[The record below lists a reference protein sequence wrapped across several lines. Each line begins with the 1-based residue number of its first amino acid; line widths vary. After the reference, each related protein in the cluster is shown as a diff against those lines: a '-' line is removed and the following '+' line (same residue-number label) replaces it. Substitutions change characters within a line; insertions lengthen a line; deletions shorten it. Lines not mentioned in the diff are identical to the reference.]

1 MMASYQDVTLTDAQT
16 HEILCGF
23 STLLDARCV
32 IVEAALA
39 RSKAFHRWRRSAAQP
54 VVTPKGSTPKPTLA
68 TVAEAAEDATPR
80 KRRRTP
86 LKERFGLENVGHAA
100 DDKAPT
106 PRSRQPVS
114 PVPFDGARRSRQPA
128 SPLPVDRA
136 PTPRSRQPASPVP
149 PRSRQPASP
158 VPSSAGRSRAQTQGD
173 HPYVPPPRPPPSKS
187 EIKAPAPKEKNVTPR
202 KVRWSPTSPP
212 QSRSPPGARATPVKG
227 SPPAGSGSP
236 APLARWTAAR
246 ALGPPVRRDLFSRS
260 PRGGASPVP
269 SHSPRRRAPEA
280 PARRL
285 AAPAGEADGAGF
297 SEAFREAA
305 LAAPLPA
312 YTPRQPPPPDSPGV
326 TPPAFVSDASP
337 RFTPAARISPST
349 PAEQAGAFTG
359 ARRAATRR
367 LAGRRHAVH
376 LREAEPVARQ
386 VPRRRRP
393 SVAAPPPPD
402 FRGALETP
410 AAPPKLRARSRPS
423 PAAASGWRCSL
434 CYAQNEPVRSQCAL
448 CHQLKIRV

>member
-136 PTPRSRQPASPVP
+136 PARGRASPCRPCRRGRASPRRPCPPRRGGAARRRRATTPTCRRRGRRRRAGPASPASAP
-149 PRSRQPASP
+149 GDPESR
-158 VPSSAGRSRAQTQGD
+158 RR
-173 HPYVPPPRPPPSKS
+173 PSKS

-202 KVRWSPTSPP
+202 KR
-212 QSRSPPGARATPVKG
+212 
-227 SPPAGSGSP
+227 
-236 APLARWTAAR
+236 
-246 ALGPPVRRDLFSRS
+246 RRDRADSDD
-260 PRGGASPVP
+260 A
-269 SHSPRRRAPEA
+269 APEA

-297 SEAFREAA
+297 SEAFREARQRR
-305 LAAPLPA
+305 AAASVP
-312 YTPRQPPPPDSPGV
+312 PRQPPPPPDSPGV

-349 PAEQAGAFTG
+349 PAEQAGAFR
-359 ARRAATRR
+359 RRARQRQRR
-367 LAGRRHAVH
+367 L
-376 LREAEPVARQ
+376 
-386 VPRRRRP
+386 RRP
-393 SVAAPPPPD
+393 SS
-402 FRGALETP
+402 R
-410 AAPPKLRARSRPS
+410 RPS
-423 PAAASGWRCSL
+423 P
-434 CYAQNEPVRSQCAL
+434 RS
-448 CHQLKIRV
+448 

>member
-80 KRRRTP
+80 KRR
-86 LKERFGLENVGHAA
+86 
-100 DDKAPT
+100 
-106 PRSRQPVS
+106 
-114 PVPFDGARRSRQPA
+114 
-128 SPLPVDRA
+128 
-136 PTPRSRQPASPVP
+136 
-149 PRSRQPASP
+149 
-158 VPSSAGRSRAQTQGD
+158 
-173 HPYVPPPRPPPSKS
+173 PSKS

-236 APLARWTAAR
+236 APLARWTR
-246 ALGPPVRRDLFSRS
+246 EPWDRPVRRDLLAVAAR
-260 PRGGASPVP
+260 RRVARAVALARARRRRVRRRR
-269 SHSPRRRAPEA
+269 PRRRRRRCRADSDAAAPEA

-305 LAAPLPA
+305 SGAPLPA
-312 YTPRQPPPPDSPGV
+312 YAAAAAAAAGLARRHAAGLRVRRVAPVHAR
-326 TPPAFVSDASP
+326 
-337 RFTPAARISPST
+337 ARISPST
-349 PAEQAGAFTG
+349 PAEQAGAFTARSAAARGDSPAVVTPSISAKLSQWRDRRRGGG
-359 ARRAATRR
+359 AR
-367 LAGRRHAVH
+367 
-376 LREAEPVARQ
+376 PS
-386 VPRRRRP
+386 PRRRRRTSAARSRRPPRRP
-393 SVAAPPPPD
+393 SP
-402 FRGALETP
+402 R
-410 AAPPKLRARSRPS
+410 RSRPS

>member
-86 LKERFGLENVGHAA
+86 LKERFGLENAGHAA

-173 HPYVPPPRPPPSKS
+173 HPTCRRRGRRRRAGPAPASAPETPPRA
-187 EIKAPAPKEKNVTPR
+187 APR
-202 KVRWSPTSPP
+202 RRWH
-212 QSRSPPGARATPVKG
+212 
-227 SPPAGSGSP
+227 AGRREP
-236 APLARWTAAR
+236 WDR
-246 ALGPPVRRDLFSRS
+246 PVRRDPSRS

-269 SHSPRRRAPEA
+269 SHSPVRCRRRSAAAAAAPAPPLPRADSDAAAPEA

-305 LAAPLPA
+305 QPRPRHAA
-312 YTPRQPPPPDSPGV
+312 
-326 TPPAFVSDASP
+326 
-337 RFTPAARISPST
+337 AA
-349 PAEQAGAFTG
+349 AAAAGL
-359 ARRAATRR
+359 ARRHAAGLRVRRVAPVHARGAHLAVDARGAGRRVHGALATLRR
-367 LAGRRHAVH
+367 LAGRVTPSISAKLSQWRDA
-376 LREAEPVARQ
+376 
-386 VPRRRRP
+386 PRRRRP
-393 SVAAPPPPD
+393 VRRRAA
-402 FRGALETP
+402 
-410 AAPPKLRARSRPS
+410 AAGLPRRARDARRAAQAPRRSRPS